1 MSIRDQ
7 ERRERKVERKLNQQ
21 MQRADRDVGRKV
33 ALMQQQAMRRAEEV
47 QRRIEV
53 GDVQPRPLPS
63 AREDSL
69 ESG

>member
-63 AREDSL
+63 VREDSL